1 MHPLADIEAT
11 LDLLIANTRQM
22 QQGEDLE
29 ERQEE
34 LLDHLMSVER
44 NMDEDEK
51 ACLLRATPHRYI
63 EIQKKITRF
72 SLLNL
77 DLVKR

>member
-11 LDLLIANTRQM
+11 LDLLIQNTRQM
-22 QQGEDLE
+22 QQGEDRE

-34 LLDHLMSVER
+34 LLDHLMAVER

-51 ACLLRATPHRYI
+51 ACLLRKAPHRYG
-63 EIQKKITRF
+63 EIKEKITRF
-72 SLLNL
+72 SRLNL
-77 DLVKR
+77 SLIKR